1 MPLRERLKKAH
12 ENRMTEPFPNEVDFS
27 TKFLQDKNWK
37 IFRKSI
43 IVNGISF
50 KLKDLAKLPLNQRL
64 DFTQHLFI
72 VLNKMNDKKGRE
84 GKYER

>member
-1 MPLRERLKKAH
+1 M
-12 ENRMTEPFPNEVDFS
+12 NFS

-64 DFTQHLFI
+64 DFTKHLFI
-72 VLNKMNDKKGRE
+72 VIKQNE
-84 GKYER
+84 